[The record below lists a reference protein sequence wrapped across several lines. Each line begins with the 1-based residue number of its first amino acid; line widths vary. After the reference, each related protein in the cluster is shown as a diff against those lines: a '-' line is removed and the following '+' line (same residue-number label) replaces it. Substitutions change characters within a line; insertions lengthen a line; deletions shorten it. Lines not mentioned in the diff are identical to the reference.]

1 MSEPLTYVM
10 LKPRKVGQ
18 GTRQPG
24 ELVPEAVNWNNR
36 NAYITRGVI
45 SPVPVSGLSHE
56 HQRVYD
62 EWVQQ
67 EQERN
72 SGDDEPP
79 SPQASSP
86 ESASADSQSAPDGEQ
101 SAFESAVAN
110 ENVDD
115 IKVKVES
122 GEWSAEAV
130 WEAEESGKKRSTLT
144 DWLEEQIE
152 GSS

>member
-10 LKPRKVGQ
+10 LKPRKVGS

-45 SPVPVSGLSHE
+45 SPVPVAGLSE
-56 HQRVYD
+56 THQESYN
-62 EWVQQ
+62 EWVREQERIQQ

-72 SGDDEPP
+72 SGGDETPSPQSSPPEPP
-79 SPQASSP
+79 SF
-86 ESASADSQSAPDGEQ
+86 ADT
-101 SAFESAVAN
+101 VADT
-110 ENVDD
+110 NVDE
-115 IKVKVES
+115 IKEKVES

-130 WEAEESGKKRSTLT
+130 WEAEEAGKKRSTLT
-144 DWLEEQIE
+144 EWLEEKIE
-152 GSS
+152 SSS